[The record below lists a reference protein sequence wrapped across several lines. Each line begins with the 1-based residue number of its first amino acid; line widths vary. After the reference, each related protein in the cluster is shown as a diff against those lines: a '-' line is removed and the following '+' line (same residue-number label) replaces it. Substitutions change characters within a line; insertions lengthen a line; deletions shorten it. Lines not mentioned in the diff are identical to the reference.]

1 MQNTTKMAA
10 FIVFGLVFNV
20 SFGGGLVRA
29 QEPQQAV
36 PAAAALA
43 LPDASSSVSGSP
55 AGAVD
60 ESSTPATAVPEGQEA
75 CWKQAGLTKDVV
87 EQRKSIVSGAKAQIR
102 SIESDTTLSPAQQKQ
117 QIRQIRVNARQ
128 QAGKLMTPEQQEA
141 LRRCRQERIEARQNS
156 TAGSTPDDS
165 GNNAYGTSPAPNNST
180 GPTQPK

>member
-1 MQNTTKMAA
+1 MAA

-128 QAGKLMTPEQQEA
+128 QAGKLVTPEQQEA